1 MTIDPC
7 ALAARFHHAIN
18 DLDFAVIED
27 FFAEDARYS
36 SGKVGGLE
44 GRAAIMA
51 AFRRYFDEYPDQVAD
66 DSLLEQV
73 SPFAARAVWSL
84 RATSASTGAPFRRRG
99 EETITFNADGKVVN
113 VEVTDYDPL
122 T

>member
-18 DLDFAVIED
+18 ELDFATIED
-27 FFAEDARYS
+27 FFAEDARYV
-36 SGKVGGLE
+36 SGKVGGLS
-44 GRAAIMA
+44 GREEIMA
-51 AFRRYFDEYPDQVAD
+51 AFRRYFDEYPDQIAD

-73 SPFAARAVWSL
+73 SPLAARAVWSL
-84 RATSASTGAPFRRRG
+84 KATSASTGAPFARRG
-99 EETITFNADGKVVN
+99 EETITFNTDGKVVN